1 MVYIKRL
8 VWDSWNVEHI
18 ARHDVT
24 SDEVEEVCHCNPVF
38 RDSYKGRKLVIGPT
52 KLGRMI
58 TVALD
63 PEPEMEGVFYP
74 VTAHP
79 ASRKE
84 RRRYKETKE
93 VDQNEKTKKQ

>member
-1 MVYIKRL
+1 MVFIKRL
-8 VWDSWNVEHI
+8 IWDEWNIAHI

-24 SDEVEEVCHCNPVF
+24 PDEVEEVCHYSPVF

-52 KLGRMI
+52 KLGRMV

-63 PEPEMEGVFYP
+63 PEPDMEDVYYP

-84 RRRYKETKE
+84 RRRYKEVKE
-93 VDQNEKTKKQ
+93 VDQNDKTKKQ

>member
-8 VWDSWNVEHI
+8 VWDGWNVAHI

-24 SDEVEEVCHCNPVF
+24 LDEVEEVCHCNPVF

-93 VDQNEKTKKQ
+93 VDQNDKTKK